1 LLCDTALHWSIMS
14 PVLLFCILIGYFALL
29 LGVAWA
35 TSRNANNDS
44 FFIGNKSSNWML
56 VAFGMV
62 GTTLSGATF
71 ISVPGAVGSD
81 AFGYAQI
88 LIGYVVGYVAVA
100 FILLPLYYRLKLTS
114 IYHYLDVRLG
124 RRAYQSGVGF
134 FILSRLL
141 GATARTYL
149 VVNILQVLILD
160 RLGVPFWVTT
170 FFVLAMILLYTYNGG
185 VKTIVWTD
193 TLQTSCMLIGLFA
206 CVAFLLHALGLS
218 VPESLAR
225 MDAQGLSRI
234 FTTQVDSPNFFLK
247 QIVAGAFIVVTM
259 TGMDQE
265 MMQKTISV
273 KTLADSQKNLLTL
286 TVVLV
291 IVLSSFL
298 FLGGLLYLYAP
309 LAGVAA
315 SGDKIFPAVV
325 MGHLPAAVQIIF
337 LVALISALFPS
348 ADGAL
353 TALTSTFC
361 IDILGIRRRDDLSE
375 AAKGRLRRHVHL
387 GFAFLFLLLVLVFK
401 YADNPSMIGVILKLA
416 GYTYGP
422 LLGLFAFGMLTTR
435 SLNDR
440 LVPVITIGAPIVCW
454 ILEANQ
460 AYLLGT
466 YRLGLELLIVN
477 GILVFAGL
485 FAISRPGKLGSAA
498 LAV

>member
-1 LLCDTALHWSIMS
+1 MS
-14 PVLLFCILIGYFALL
+14 PALLFCILIGYFGLL

-81 AFGYAQI
+81 GFGYGQI
-88 LIGYVVGYVAVA
+88 LIGYVIGYVAVVYL
-100 FILLPLYYRLKLTS
+100 LLPLYYRLRLTS

-124 RRAYQSGVGF
+124 RRAYQSGAGF

-141 GATARTYL
+141 GATARLYL
-149 VVNILQVLILD
+149 VVNILQAIILD
-160 RLGVPFWVTT
+160 SLGVPFWLTT
-170 FFVLAMILLYTYNGG
+170 FVVLGMILMYTYQGG

-193 TLQTSCMLIGLFA
+193 TLQTTCMLLGLFA
-206 CVAFLLHALGLS
+206 CVGFMLSELHLS
-218 VPESLAR
+218 IPASLAK
-225 MDAQGLSRI
+225 MQEQGLSRV
-234 FTTQVDSPNFFLK
+234 FTFDANSPNFWLK
-247 QIVAGAFIVVTM
+247 QIVAGVFIVLTM

-273 KTLADSQKNLLTL
+273 KTLGDSQKNLLSL

-291 IVLSSFL
+291 IVLTSFL

-315 SGDKIFPAVV
+315 TGDKIFPAVV
-325 MGHLPAAVQIIF
+325 MGHLPATVQIIF
-337 LVALISALFPS
+337 LIALISALFPS
-348 ADGAL
+348 ADGAI

-361 IDILGIRRRDDLSE
+361 IDLLGMQRRDDLSD
-375 AAKGRLRRHVHL
+375 AAKMRLRRHVHL
-387 GFAFLFLLLVLVFK
+387 GFAFLFLALVLVFK

-416 GYTYGP
+416 SYTYGP
-422 LLGLFAFGMLTTR
+422 LLGLFAFGMMTKR

-440 LVPVITIGAPIVCW
+440 LVPFVTIGAPILCA
-454 ILEANQ
+454 ILEHYQ
-460 AYLLGT
+460 QYLLGS

-477 GILVFAGL
+477 GMLVFAGL
-485 FAISRPGKLGSAA
+485 FAISQRDKAGAI
-498 LAV
+498 AVTA